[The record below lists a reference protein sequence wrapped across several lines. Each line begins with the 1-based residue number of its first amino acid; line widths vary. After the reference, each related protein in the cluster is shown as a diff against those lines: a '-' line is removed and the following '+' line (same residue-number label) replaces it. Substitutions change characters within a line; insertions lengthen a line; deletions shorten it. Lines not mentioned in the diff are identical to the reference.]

1 MGVGKKPRL
10 VTVEWR
16 DILGTSGWEKP
27 SEVDPPTFWTV
38 GYLIKKNKE
47 VIKIA
52 STKDEKGEWTTI
64 TAFPAGCVK
73 KITNIA
79 S

>member
-1 MGVGKKPRL
+1 VKKPKL

-27 SEVDPPTFWTV
+27 SEVTPPTFWTT
-38 GYLIKKNKE
+38 GFLIQKDRE
-47 VIKIA
+47 IVKIA
-52 STKDEKGEWTTI
+52 STKDEKGEWSTI
-64 TAFPAGCVK
+64 TAFPSGCVK
-73 KITNIA
+73 KITSIP

>member
-1 MGVGKKPRL
+1 MGVVKKPRL
-10 VTVEWR
+10 VTIEWR

-27 SEVDPPTFWTV
+27 SEVDPPTFWTA
-38 GYLIKKNKE
+38 GYLIHKDKDT
-47 VIKIA
+47 IKIA

-73 KITNIA
+73 EIKNI
-79 S
+79 SS